1 LEHNL
6 DKLRGPSVSR
16 IQLAIDVANLEE
28 AIDFYSKM
36 FSSEPSKV
44 KPGYANFSIEEPPLK
59 LVLTE
64 NLNNAGSLNHLGVEV
79 DEVEKVHEAN
89 VRMTGQGLATSGID
103 ETMCCYADK
112 TETWIKG
119 PDGVQW
125 EWYVKKGDNEQ
136 FENVVISSITTCCE
150 N

>member
-1 LEHNL
+1 M
-6 DKLRGPSVSR
+6 SR

-36 FSSEPSKV
+36 FSTEPSKV

-64 NLNNAGSLNHLGVEV
+64 NVDNAGSLNHLGVEV
-79 DEVEKVHEAN
+79 DEVEMVDEAN
-89 VRMTGQGLATSGID
+89 VRLTGQGLTTSGID

-136 FENVVISSITTCCE
+136 FENVVVSSIAACCE